1 MLHFAALDV
10 TVETGKTVHST
21 AMSISK
27 AILGLFGWKVT
38 GSIDPSLKK
47 FVLIAA
53 PHNSAM
59 DFPLGLLARNV
70 IDRDIKYIGK
80 DSLFKAPFGW
90 LMRALGGYP
99 VDRSKSHNYVQSIV
113 EIFDAKEEF
122 AIALAPEGTRK
133 KVEKFRTGFYFIAK
147 GAGVPIVL
155 VRFDQARKEV
165 HFDPEPFWP
174 TDDSEADIEWIWRY
188 YRDILL

>member
-1 MLHFAALDV
+1 
-10 TVETGKTVHST
+10 
-21 AMSISK
+21 MSISK
-27 AILGLFGWKVT
+27 AILGIFGWKVT

-59 DFPLGLLARNV
+59 DFPLGLFARNV

-90 LMRALGGYP
+90 LMRSLGGYP
-99 VDRSKSHNYVQSIV
+99 VDRSKSNNYVQSIV
-113 EIFDAKEEF
+113 DIFNEHEEF

-133 KVEKFRTGFYFIAK
+133 KVEKFRTGFYYIAK

-155 VRFDQARKEV
+155 VRFDQSKKEV
-165 HFDPEPFWP
+165 HFDPKPFWP
-174 TDDSEADIEWIWRY
+174 TDDSEADIEWIWHY
-188 YRDILL
+188 YQDLLLK